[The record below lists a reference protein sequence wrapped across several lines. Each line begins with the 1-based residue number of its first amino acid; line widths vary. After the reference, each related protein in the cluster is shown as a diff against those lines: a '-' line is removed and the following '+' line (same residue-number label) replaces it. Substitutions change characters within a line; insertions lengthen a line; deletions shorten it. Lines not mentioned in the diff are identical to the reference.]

1 MSEAVR
7 EATPVEVLN
16 RDLESI
22 LHSDVPLK
30 ENVTRN
36 QVKDAVAKA
45 MQYEQNYYNNQY
57 VVISVH
63 NKDLQK
69 KVEVLE
75 KQNQILTEYIIM
87 KEKGIVECS

>member
-7 EATPVEVLN
+7 EATPIEVLN

-22 LHSDVPLK
+22 LRSDVPLK

-45 MQYEQNYYNNQY
+45 MQYEQEYYNHQY
-57 VVISVH
+57 VVISAH
-63 NKDLQK
+63 NKDLK
-69 KVEVLE
+69 KRVEVLE
-75 KQNQILTEYIIM
+75 KQNQILTEHIIM
-87 KEKGIVECS
+87 KEKGIIECS

>member
-7 EATPVEVLN
+7 EATPIEVLN

-22 LHSDVPLK
+22 LRSDVPLK

-57 VVISVH
+57 VVISAH

-75 KQNQILTEYIIM
+75 KQNRILTEYIIM

>member
-7 EATPVEVLN
+7 ETTPIEVLN

-22 LHSDVPLK
+22 LRSDVPLK
-30 ENVTRN
+30 EDVTRN
-36 QVKDAVAKA
+36 RVKDAVAKA
-45 MQYEQNYYNNQY
+45 TQYEQDYYNHQY
-57 VVISVH
+57 RVISTH
-63 NKDLQK
+63 NKELRK

-87 KEKGIVECS
+87 KEKGVE

>member
-7 EATPVEVLN
+7 EATPIEVLN

-22 LHSDVPLK
+22 LRSDVPLK

-57 VVISVH
+57 VVISAC

-87 KEKGIVECS
+87 KEKGIIECS

>member
-7 EATPVEVLN
+7 EATPIEVLK

-22 LHSDVPLK
+22 LRSDVPLK

-57 VVISVH
+57 VVISAR

-75 KQNQILTEYIIM
+75 KQNQILTEHIIM
-87 KEKGIVECS
+87 KEKGIIECS

>member
-7 EATPVEVLN
+7 EATPIEVLN
-16 RDLESI
+16 RDLKSI
-22 LHSDVPLK
+22 LRSDVPLK

-45 MQYEQNYYNNQY
+45 MEYEQNYYNNQY
-57 VVISVH
+57 VVISAH
-63 NKDLQK
+63 NKDLKK

>member
-1 MSEAVR
+1 MGEAVR

-22 LHSDVPLK
+22 LRSDVPLK

-57 VVISVH
+57 VVISAR